1 MTIKHLGGIFGR
13 NPTFNDVTI
22 DGGIYFEDGQSG
34 AYLDDY
40 EEGTFTVSLAPSTS
54 GSITVNPSYQTLFY
68 TKIGRV
74 VYITGQI
81 RVNAAS
87 SPVGV
92 VNITSLPFVSASA
105 SQTPDT
111 NFITTQV
118 IGAAASPYVYSGYVF
133 ANSSTIV
140 LYKNGNQTSAADF
153 DGNEYV
159 SISGFYCAAT

>member
-1 MTIKHLGGIFGR
+1 FVLMRH
-13 NPTFNDVTI
+13 
-22 DGGIYFEDGQSG
+22 
-34 AYLDDY
+34 
-40 EEGTFTVSLAPSTS
+40 
-54 GSITVNPSYQTLFY
+54 
-68 TKIGRV
+68 RV
-74 VYITGQI
+74 
-81 RVNAAS
+81 
-87 SPVGV
+87 PFGV